1 MQSLFGFFKIFDSLS
16 RITCPLPFI
25 LALISL
31 EVLSLAMSLLYQLLQ
46 I

>member
-1 MQSLFGFFKIFDSLS
+1 MQSLFGFFRIFDSLS
-16 RITCPLPFI
+16 CVAYPLPFI

-31 EVLSLAMSLLYQLLQ
+31 KVLFLAISLLYQLSQ